1 MKSNPKSRPKKHTEH
16 QEEIKKDIDA
26 DADANKKEEE
36 ILCPVCTLKKEI
48 GKRIL
53 PNRSL
58 LDPREWSWDEKRL
71 VMLSASTAGICS
83 ALLQHFMK

>member
-16 QEEIKKDIDA
+16 QEEIKKEENPNA
-26 DADANKKEEE
+26 DKKEDE

-48 GKRIL
+48 GNHIL